1 MIRIAITAA
10 AFNVVA
16 KTLPLGSVAYE
27 AETTS
32 DGGRFIWIDR
42 RARGQLDALRGPSSG
57 SPRSRRR
64 APADGARGRGDHL
77 RLCPAGDHSGRLLP
91 DPVGKGQQ
99 GAGESV
105 RVLDVHRRVPRNH
118 RLLRH
123 PALIT
128 SDNCIIATMI
138 RFGMRAPMTAG

>member
-42 RARGQLDALRGPSSG
+42 RARGQLDALRGPGG
-57 SPRSRRR
+57 SYS
-64 APADGARGRGDHL
+64 DVIL
-77 RLCPAGDHSGRLLP
+77 RLVELEQHSS
-91 DPVGKGQQ
+91 
-99 GAGESV
+99 A
-105 RVLDVHRRVPRNH
+105 
-118 RLLRH
+118 
-123 PALIT
+123 
-128 SDNCIIATMI
+128 
-138 RFGMRAPMTAG
+138 